1 MLDSCKML
9 HSAERISC
17 SVARAF
23 DACRFRAQL
32 SLGFRFQRGGTGAM
46 PTETTRGHQI
56 VKKNKIKPQ
65 EQKRPEEWLQNPV
78 GLSRVPITTQESQNM
93 PVDDTDWLMHG
104 QRIIRSVDAF
114 LGKNIMTFDQ
124 YAAGLS
130 TRGWAQPPHHRIFQ
144 RCLRNI

>member
-56 VKKNKIKPQ
+56 VEKQDQTPGA
-65 EQKRPEEWLQNPV
+65 KRPEEWLQNLV

-114 LGKNIMTFDQ
+114 LGRKYHDI
-124 YAAGLS
+124 
-130 TRGWAQPPHHRIFQ
+130 
-144 RCLRNI
+144 

>member
-1 MLDSCKML
+1 MQVQSP
-9 HSAERISC
+9 
-17 SVARAF
+17 
-23 DACRFRAQL
+23 AQPRL
-32 SLGFRFQRGGTGAM
+32 LFPTRGGGAGAM

-114 LGKNIMTFDQ
+114 LGTNIMTFDQ